1 MEENNTYQ
9 PEQQQNP
16 SNEEQAPA
24 SYPNARP
31 RFSAEQSGQ
40 KRGNIGG
47 YVAVGAVCLL
57 VGLALGSLIT
67 GLVSLGASGISALI
81 REGVEHAPEDI
92 WEWDWE
98 WKRGFGPS
106 TEEPQ
111 PAPESTKPEQ
121 VEPPEYVSRPLPVF
135 DGQAPALGNAVNPLP
150 DIVEHS
156 SEGVVGLDIYYASE
170 SGDED
175 FLGSYGSGFIVSS
188 EGYIITNAHV
198 VEDASRVMV
207 KFTDGDE
214 LQAEMVGADT
224 RLDVAVLKIES
235 ADSLTSLAL
244 GTSADVRVGDFAVAI
259 GNPTGEKLAD
269 TATFGIISATSRET
283 NVDGR
288 INSYLQTDAAINPG
302 SSGGPLLDMQ
312 GRVIGITSAKTLYA
326 GYDDYGNM
334 VNAEGIGYAI
344 PIDDAMKVVEELI
357 TTGHVV
363 RPGIGISVVTI
374 DAYYAEEYDIPE
386 GVLVYTVT
394 RNGPAHQAD
403 LRVNDIILSYN
414 GVIPGEHSDLVDYV
428 AGLQVGDTIDF
439 HIWRD
444 GKEMDITLTIADL
457 NLVGTEILGGKY
469 ADIID

>member
-9 PEQQQNP
+9 REQQENP
-16 SNEEQAPA
+16 PKEEQAPT

-31 RFSAEQSGQ
+31 RFSTEQPEK

-67 GLVSLGASGISALI
+67 GLVSLGTSGISALI
-81 REGVEHAPEDI
+81 REGTEHTPEDI
-92 WEWDWE
+92 WKWDWE
-98 WKRGFGPS
+98 WDGFGPRS
-106 TEEPQ
+106 DAPHPAEPE
-111 PAPESTKPEQ
+111 AVKPEKI
-121 VEPPEYVSRPLPVF
+121 EPPEYVSRPLPAF
-135 DGQAPALGNAVNPLP
+135 DGQAPALGNVVNPLP

-156 SEGVVGLDIYYASE
+156 SKGVVGLDIYYASE
-170 SGDED
+170 RGDED
-175 FLGSYGSGFIVSS
+175 FLGGYGSGFVVSS

-214 LQAEMVGADT
+214 LEAEIVGADT
-224 RLDVAVLKIES
+224 RLDVAVLKIEP
-235 ADSLTSLAL
+235 ADSLTPLAL
-244 GTSADVRVGDFAVAI
+244 GTSADVRVGDFTVAI

-269 TATFGIISATSRET
+269 TATFGIISATGRQT

-288 INSYLQTDAAINPG
+288 VNSYLQTDAAINPG

-326 GYDDYGNM
+326 GYDDYGNV

-344 PIDDAMKVVEELI
+344 PIDDAMKVVAELI

-394 RNGPAHQAD
+394 RNGPAHHAD

-414 GVIPGEHSDLVDYV
+414 GIVPGEHSDLVDYV
-428 AGLQVGDTIDF
+428 AGLQVGDTIEF
-439 HIWRD
+439 HIWRN
-444 GKEMDITLTIADL
+444 GKEMDITLTVADI
-457 NLVGTEILGGKY
+457 NLVGTEILNGEY

>member
-9 PEQQQNP
+9 PEQQKNP
-16 SNEEQAPA
+16 PKEEQEPA

-31 RFSAEQSGQ
+31 RFSAEQPEK

-81 REGVEHAPEDI
+81 RAGAEHTPEEF
-92 WEWDWE
+92 WEWGWDG
-98 WKRGFGPS
+98 GFGPRTEEAWPESES
-106 TEEPQ
+106 TE
-111 PAPESTKPEQ
+111 PEQ
-121 VEPPEYVSRPLPVF
+121 IEPPEYVSRPLPAF
-135 DGQAPALGNAVNPLP
+135 DGQAPQLGNAINPLP

-170 SGDED
+170 RGDGE
-175 FLGSYGSGFIVSS
+175 FLGSYGSGFVVSS

-214 LQAEMVGADT
+214 LEAETVGADT
-224 RLDVAVLKIES
+224 RLDVAVLKIDP
-235 ADSLTSLAL
+235 ADPLTPLPL
-244 GTSADVRVGDFAVAI
+244 GTSANVRVGDFAVAI

-269 TATFGIISATSRET
+269 TATFGIISATARQT

-288 INSYLQTDAAINPG
+288 VNSYLQTDAAINPG

-312 GRVIGITSAKTLYA
+312 GKVIGITSAKTLYA
-326 GYDDYGNM
+326 GYDDYGNV

-344 PIDDAMKVVEELI
+344 PIDDAMKVVEALI

-414 GVIPGEHSDLVDYV
+414 GITPGAHSDLVDYV
-428 AGLQVGDTIDF
+428 AGLQVGDTIEF

-444 GKEMDITLTIADL
+444 GKEMDITLTITDL
-457 NLVGTEILGGKY
+457 NLVGTEILNGEY
-469 ADIID
+469 ANIID